1 MEIMNRNN
9 LTNLDL
15 NLLRVFALVMRERSL
30 TRAARSLSIGQP
42 AVSHALARLRSELGD
57 ALFVR
62 SGRRMEPTEWAK
74 AFYAEIAPA
83 LERIDSSLVSS
94 RAFDPRSTDRTFR
107 IGMSDD
113 LQMAFL
119 PQFLASFTE
128 RMPNARLVVQQANYM
143 AAGEMLDRRDV
154 SLVVGYL
161 DKLPAAAKTR
171 TISRVGYR
179 LVMDNRNAEVATL
192 ADYCAGEH
200 ALVTFAGDLIGYVD
214 ETLEQQGV
222 ARDVRLSVSNFAV
235 VPYVLRG
242 TGYMV
247 TVPQYLAAALAN
259 EPGLTMTQ
267 LPFESPEFD
276 VSMAW
281 SPTVDSDPGER
292 IVRDLMV
299 HTVGGFRPQR

>member
-1 MEIMNRNN
+1 M
-9 LTNLDL
+9 NLDL

-30 TRAARSLSIGQP
+30 TRAARRLSVGQP

-74 AFYAEIAPA
+74 SFYAEIAPA
-83 LERIDSSLVSS
+83 LERIDASLMSS
-94 RAFDPRSTDRTFR
+94 RAFDPGSTDRTFR

-119 PQFLASFTE
+119 PQFLAAFTE
-128 RMPNARLVVQQANYM
+128 RMPNARLVVQQTNYTT
-143 AAGEMLDRRDV
+143 AAEMLDRRDV

-161 DKLPAAAKTR
+161 DTLPAAAKTR
-171 TISRVGYR
+171 TISRVSYR
-179 LVMDNRNAEVATL
+179 MIMDSRNAEVTTL
-192 ADYCAGEH
+192 ADYCAGKH

-214 ETLEQQGV
+214 ETLQQRGV
-222 ARDVRLSVSNFAV
+222 ARDIRLSLSNFAV
-235 VPYVLRG
+235 VPYALRG
-242 TGYMV
+242 TGYLV
-247 TVPQYLAAALAN
+247 TIPQYLAAVLAN
-259 EPGLTMTQ
+259 ETGLVMAQ

-292 IVRDLMV
+292 IIRDLIV
-299 HTVGGFRPQR
+299 DTVGGFRSQR